1 MTLLIRYGN
10 VSNAMRSMASQSRKH
25 RGYRTQK
32 VVAQYLAQWWQ
43 HAESAGAG
51 RQGKDVTGV
60 PFDLEIKART
70 AFSPKAWLDQVGQRA
85 KIGEFSAV
93 VMRFNGQGEDASQ
106 YGAMLRFDDL
116 ISLLLKAGYGKSES
130 LEFDRCNKCGSWMSA
145 ICSTCRIED
154 ERNAKL

>member
-1 MTLLIRYGN
+1 
-10 VSNAMRSMASQSRKH
+10 MRSMASQSRKH
-25 RGYRTQK
+25 RGYRTQR
-32 VVAQYLAQWWQ
+32 VVAQYLAQWWE

-70 AFSPKAWLDQVGQRA
+70 AFQPKAWLDQVTQRA
-85 KIGEFSAV
+85 VIGESLSIV

-116 ISLLLKAGYGKSES
+116 VSLLLQAGYSKAS
-130 LEFDRCNKCGSWMSA
+130 LQINRCTKCGSWITA

-154 ERNAKL
+154 ERNASL

>member
-1 MTLLIRYGN
+1 
-10 VSNAMRSMASQSRKH
+10 MRSMASQSRKH
-25 RGYRTQK
+25 RGYRTQR
-32 VVAQYLAQWWQ
+32 VVAQYLAQWWE

-60 PFDLEIKART
+60 PFDLEIKARS
-70 AFSPKAWLDQVGQRA
+70 AFQPKAWLDQVKQREG
-85 KIGEFSAV
+85 IGELPIV

-116 ISLLLKAGYGKSES
+116 VSLLLQAGYSKHS
-130 LEFDRCNKCGSWMSA
+130 LQVNRCNQCGSWIIA

-154 ERNAKL
+154 ERHASL